1 MRIRWYYLAATKL
14 TSPRSGRR
22 RLDVSLNSEKQYGM
36 FGWKEFHRNRKDILA
51 EFDRAK
57 EYGSSRPVRT
67 EHGITAEAEL
77 RRWLSSY
84 LPGRFGVTSGYII
97 PDLVVGSYD
106 LYHFDVIIYDVLAS
120 PILWV
125 DGNRDDSDQG
135 KKRAIPAKYVRS
147 VFEVKATLS
156 AESAKEAVTKLK
168 QLNGLAPYL
177 PAGFSCNTLFYDLDV
192 KFVEKPNILPYL
204 IPDAPIIG
212 YWGGVILRCLL
223 DEEMTGLMHLFPKEQ
238 NPSSDIV
245 STPLARRLD
254 SLEIEGDGKGG
265 ALIKTG
271 GAGIMAFSDGK
282 TWHYAK
288 LYGPTVYGPT
298 CGLSLN
304 WSNNS
309 FARFALDLL
318 SRLDGIPPQMNRGYV
333 FGQVFDA
340 L

>member
-1 MRIRWYYLAATKL
+1 
-14 TSPRSGRR
+14 
-22 RLDVSLNSEKQYGM
+22 
-36 FGWKEFHRNRKDILA
+36 
-51 EFDRAK
+51 
-57 EYGSSRPVRT
+57 
-67 EHGITAEAEL
+67 
-77 RRWLSSY
+77 
-84 LPGRFGVTSGYII
+84 
-97 PDLVVGSYD
+97 
-106 LYHFDVIIYDVLAS
+106 
-120 PILWV
+120 
-125 DGNRDDSDQG
+125 
-135 KKRAIPAKYVRS
+135 
-147 VFEVKATLS
+147 
-156 AESAKEAVTKLK
+156 
-168 QLNGLAPYL
+168 L